1 MIALF
6 WNSGISTSP
15 VLALYCEKKMQK
27 IQTSFKTFV
36 SKKATM
42 WWLKES
48 QSKNNFLTLIMP
60 SSYLME

>member
-15 VLALYCEKKMQK
+15 VLALYCEKKMRK

-42 WWLKES
+42 WRLKES
-48 QSKNNFLTLIMP
+48 QSKNKLLTIIMP